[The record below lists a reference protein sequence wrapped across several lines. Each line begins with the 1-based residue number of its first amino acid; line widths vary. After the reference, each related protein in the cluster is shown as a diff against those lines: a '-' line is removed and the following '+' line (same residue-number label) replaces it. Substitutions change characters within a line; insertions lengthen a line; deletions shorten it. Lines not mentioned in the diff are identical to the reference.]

1 MSDPPANGDTRGM
14 SDTADVDRG
23 RGCYAEGRWREA
35 FEHLGAADRATG
47 LGPDDLELLGRA
59 AYLLGRDDEYV
70 DALERAHESWVAADE
85 APRAARCAFWIG
97 HSLLFRGRGPRAQGW
112 FSVGR
117 RLLGEGHDCAE
128 VGYLLIPDWLHH
140 MGSDD
145 WESGLAATTRAA
157 EIGERFAD
165 ADLLWLARDD
175 QARALLNLGRSAEA
189 RRLLDEALV
198 IVESGALSAVVRGIV
213 YCNTIAFCRDVFELQ
228 HAREWTES
236 LAAWCDGLPQMVAHN
251 GLCRVHRAEVMQ
263 YAGNWAGALGEA
275 REARERFPDGMLN
288 QIATGQALY
297 RQGEIHRLQGGAEE
311 AERLF
316 REAND
321 HGYDPQP
328 GLALVRLAQGRTDVA
343 ASMLRRAVAEH
354 PRELERAALLPAY
367 VTVMLAIDDAD
378 TAAAASR
385 QLQEIAD
392 RQSSDLLAALATE
405 AEAAVL
411 LTVGDHPAA
420 LTAAR
425 RAAQTWQSL
434 SAPYDLARARVLVG
448 RALHHL
454 GDEESSSMELAAAR
468 TAFETLGAATD
479 VAGLDAPTA
488 GTADT
493 SGLSP
498 RELEV
503 LRHLAHGA
511 SNREIAAALVISEH
525 TVARHVQ
532 NIFAKLGVGSRTAA
546 GAYAFEHRLL

>member
-1 MSDPPANGDTRGM
+1 M

-23 RGCYAEGRWREA
+23 RGCYAEGRWQEA
-35 FEHLGAADRATG
+35 FEHLGAADRAAA

-59 AYLLGRDDEYV
+59 AYLLGRDDQYV
-70 DALERAHESWVAADE
+70 AALERAHESWLAADE

-97 HSLLFRGRGPRAQGW
+97 HSLLFRGRGARAQGW

-117 RLLGEGHDCAE
+117 RLLGDERDCAE

-140 MGSDD
+140 MGSGDF
-145 WESGLAATTRAA
+145 ESGLAATTRGA
-157 EIGERFAD
+157 EIGERFGD

-175 QARALLNLGRSAEA
+175 QARALLNLGRSEEA
-189 RRLLDEALV
+189 RRLLDELLV
-198 IVESGALSAVVRGIV
+198 VVESGVLSAVVRGIV

-228 HAREWTES
+228 HAREWTEA
-236 LAAWCDGLPQMVAHN
+236 LTAWCDGLPQMVAHN

-263 YAGNWAGALGEA
+263 YAGNWADALGEA
-275 REARERFPDGMLN
+275 REARERFTDGMLN

-297 RQGEIHRLQGGAEE
+297 RQGEIRRLQGGAEE

-328 GLALVRLAQGRTDVA
+328 GLALVRLAQGRSDVA

-385 QLQEIAD
+385 QLREIAD
-392 RQSSDLLAALATE
+392 RQTSDLLGALAAE

-411 LTVGDHPAA
+411 LAVGDHPAA

-425 RAAQTWQSL
+425 RATQSWLSL

-468 TAFETLGAATD
+468 TAFETLGAVTD
-479 VAGLDAPTA
+479 VAGLDALTA
-488 GTADT
+488 GATAT
-493 SGLSP
+493 NGLSP

-546 GAYAFEHRLL
+546 GAYAFEHRLV

>member
-1 MSDPPANGDTRGM
+1 M
-14 SDTADVDRG
+14 
-23 RGCYAEGRWREA
+23 
-35 FEHLGAADRATG
+35 AAD
-47 LGPDDLELLGRA
+47 D
-59 AYLLGRDDEYV
+59 V
-70 DALERAHESWVAADE
+70 
-85 APRAARCAFWIG
+85 PRAARCAFWIG
-97 HSLLFRGRGPRAQGW
+97 HSLLFRGRGGRAQGW

-117 RLLGEGHDCAE
+117 RLLGDGHDCAE

-140 MGSDD
+140 MGSGD

-175 QARALLNLGRSAEA
+175 QARALLNLGRSDEA

-213 YCNTIAFCRDVFELQ
+213 YCNTIAFCRDLFELQ

-275 REARERFPDGMLN
+275 REARERFTDGMLN

-367 VTVMLAIDDAD
+367 VTVMLAIGDAD

-392 RQSSDLLAALATE
+392 RQSSDLLAALAAE

-411 LTVGDHPAA
+411 LGRRGPPGGPDGCPPGSAVLAVPVRAVRPRPGPGSWS
-420 LTAAR
+420 AAR
-425 RAAQTWQSL
+425 CTTWATRSRRRWSWQ
-434 SAPYDLARARVLVG
+434 
-448 RALHHL
+448 
-454 GDEESSSMELAAAR
+454 AAR

-479 VAGLDAPTA
+479 VAGLDALDRAARQTPTA
-488 GTADT
+488 CRRASWRCCATWHAVPATGR
-493 SGLSP
+493 SPPLS
-498 RELEV
+498 
-503 LRHLAHGA
+503 
-511 SNREIAAALVISEH
+511 
-525 TVARHVQ
+525 
-532 NIFAKLGVGSRTAA
+532 
-546 GAYAFEHRLL
+546 